1 MKMQFR
7 LRTCMYV
14 AASLIIL
21 TFATAMCGLFG
32 IDKLF
37 YGLIDINCFDLLTGQ
52 IANTLIVLSLTSVL
66 SSNFGQAYWVDI
78 KDTKLITPFWGCF
91 IGITVYLLT
100 AMVFS
105 ITVYAIGYNSGIVIS
120 AVFSTGLLIVLT
132 FKMISIYFGK
142 EELKKQL
149 SVEYKHMLILNN
161 TAYVSDYLLRLKNY
175 LEEVKKKEF
184 SGKNS
189 YVRKL
194 KKEITEIEKGLDS
207 TEKNIVDATHKKH
220 IEKHCKCMADLS
232 AIDLKIMEYTHNAID
247 NNDTEVVRENVELLV
262 ECENYDT
269 FFNLIEELFEWDEKY
284 TCKTLFN
291 LSRKNMAWVIK
302 DKMSFFKQYALQK
315 LIAQGG
321 KLDAVQNLL
330 LIYDTTNLGMAKL
343 APKLKEISDKSL
355 LLKNEKVR
363 LDRELNNSEDFRE
376 VMRSQRE
383 IKKQLRQ
390 KDEELRNELVSV
402 LEKAGPKDFRMF
414 YIPIREACVA
424 YEEKNYEMVNKYI
437 TVILTNY
444 NQDIQFIKLSSGITD
459 VDAEIRFTFSYVT
472 DEEIF
477 LIDQLIEK
485 DKTNLIIPEKDKAI
499 LSHMDKVTID
509 NDPFSGI
516 NAESME
522 IFRATLDLPKDE

>member
-1 MKMQFR
+1 
-7 LRTCMYV
+7 
-14 AASLIIL
+14 
-21 TFATAMCGLFG
+21 
-32 IDKLF
+32 
-37 YGLIDINCFDLLTGQ
+37 
-52 IANTLIVLSLTSVL
+52 
-66 SSNFGQAYWVDI
+66 
-78 KDTKLITPFWGCF
+78 
-91 IGITVYLLT
+91 
-100 AMVFS
+100 
-105 ITVYAIGYNSGIVIS
+105 
-120 AVFSTGLLIVLT
+120 
-132 FKMISIYFGK
+132 
-142 EELKKQL
+142 
-149 SVEYKHMLILNN
+149 
-161 TAYVSDYLLRLKNY
+161 
-175 LEEVKKKEF
+175 
-184 SGKNS
+184 
-189 YVRKL
+189 
-194 KKEITEIEKGLDS
+194 
-207 TEKNIVDATHKKH
+207 
-220 IEKHCKCMADLS
+220 MADLS

-284 TCKTLFN
+284 TCKTLLN

-363 LDRELNNSEDFRE
+363 LDRELNNSEDFIE

-383 IKKQLRQ
+383 IKKQLRE

-459 VDAEIRFTFSYVT
+459 VDAEIKFTFSYVT

>member
-1 MKMQFR
+1 M
-7 LRTCMYV
+7 L
-14 AASLIIL
+14 
-21 TFATAMCGLFG
+21 
-32 IDKLF
+32 
-37 YGLIDINCFDLLTGQ
+37 NCLL
-52 IANTLIVLSLTSVL
+52 
-66 SSNFGQAYWVDI
+66 
-78 KDTKLITPFWGCF
+78 
-91 IGITVYLLT
+91 
-100 AMVFS
+100 
-105 ITVYAIGYNSGIVIS
+105 
-120 AVFSTGLLIVLT
+120 
-132 FKMISIYFGK
+132 
-142 EELKKQL
+142 
-149 SVEYKHMLILNN
+149 
-161 TAYVSDYLLRLKNY
+161 
-175 LEEVKKKEF
+175 
-184 SGKNS
+184 
-189 YVRKL
+189 
-194 KKEITEIEKGLDS
+194 
-207 TEKNIVDATHKKH
+207 
-220 IEKHCKCMADLS
+220 
-232 AIDLKIMEYTHNAID
+232 
-247 NNDTEVVRENVELLV
+247 NV
-262 ECENYDT
+262 N
-269 FFNLIEELFEWDEKY
+269 EELFEWDEKY

-414 YIPIREACVA
+414 YIPIREAYVA

-509 NDPFSGI
+509 NDPLSGI